1 LKLNLA
7 LGLLVGLLVGTV
19 WAVANGAVTS
29 RVTDAAQLRSRLGL
43 PVLSGGTDAPLPKEV
58 REGTAV
64 MVGVGDIEV
73 GDEARTLLQ
82 GYGGLS
88 EVAIRVEHASGVR
101 EGDRVVLVLR
111 AGQKTLG
118 VAEDLLPGLRA
129 AGAVPVAAVLV
140 PGRRGK

>member
-1 LKLNLA
+1 
-7 LGLLVGLLVGTV
+7 
-19 WAVANGAVTS
+19 
-29 RVTDAAQLRSRLGL
+29 
-43 PVLSGGTDAPLPKEV
+43 
-58 REGTAV
+58 
-64 MVGVGDIEV
+64 
-73 GDEARTLLQ
+73 
-82 GYGGLS
+82 LS